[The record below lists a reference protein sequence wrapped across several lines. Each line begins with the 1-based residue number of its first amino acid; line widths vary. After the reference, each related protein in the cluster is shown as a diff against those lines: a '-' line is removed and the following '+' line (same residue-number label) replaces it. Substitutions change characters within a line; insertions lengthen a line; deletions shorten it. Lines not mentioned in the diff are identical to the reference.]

1 MKCVTM
7 IINLIQNDVFLSC
20 RFVHEQGSYDAPL
33 LSCCNIRI
41 SRIKKRKMLL
51 HCYLQLADYLVLK
64 LIVRPIGLFNSNSRL
79 FQFI

>member
-33 LSCCNIRI
+33 SKLLQYQNFKNQ
-41 SRIKKRKMLL
+41 KKKDATTLL
-51 HCYLQLADYLVLK
+51 P
-64 LIVRPIGLFNSNSRL
+64 PIGRL
-79 FQFI
+79 PCLKTDS